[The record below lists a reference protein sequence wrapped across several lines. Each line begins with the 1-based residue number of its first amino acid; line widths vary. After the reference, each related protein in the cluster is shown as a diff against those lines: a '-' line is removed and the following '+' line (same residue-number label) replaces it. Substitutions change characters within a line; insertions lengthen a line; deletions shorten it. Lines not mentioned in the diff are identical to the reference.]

1 MRKFLFNT
9 IGIVFLVSLLFA
21 VKRLDISTGVDVL
34 VNVLA
39 ALLLFF
45 LNIISS
51 NLDNIW
57 LYCVTHTYLYNKPIR
72 LSISY
77 LYKIKINDRYLL
89 VKGKRIPNQYQ
100 PVGGVYK
107 RFRESYYQLG
117 SLGVTD
123 DDNIPIDDK
132 SIDDLRIK
140 LPGRNLLTFIKWFNS
155 QLGREVSPGREFY
168 EELISTNILSRSSF
182 PYPNYLY
189 VKRHQTPI
197 HYSEHF
203 KCYEILIAD
212 LFELQPNE
220 HQKEQLQKTM
230 AENNE
235 EFVWVS
241 EDRIKRLGAIPNGT
255 SSFTIAPTATWLL

>member
-1 MRKFLFNT
+1 MRKFVFNT
-9 IGIVFLVSLLFA
+9 LGVALIILTLIVL
-21 VKRLDISTGVDVL
+21 KRLDISTGVDVL
-34 VNVLA
+34 INILA

-45 LNIISS
+45 LNAIST

-89 VKGKRIPNQYQ
+89 VKGKRIANQYQ

-117 SLGVTD
+117 CLGVTD

-140 LPGRNLLTFIKWFNS
+140 LPARNLLKFIKWFNS

-168 EELISTNILSRSSF
+168 EELISTNILSRANF

-189 VKRHQTPI
+189 IKRHQTSI

-220 HQKEQLQKTM
+220 QQRAELKKTM
-230 AENNE
+230 SENSE

-241 EDRIKRLGAIPNGT
+241 EDRIKRLGVIPNET
-255 SSFTIAPTATWLL
+255 STFTISPTAAWLL